1 MRILLFLS
9 FFSSSMLMS
18 MDQGKSLVRSLSSPS
33 TSRHDKKSELE
44 TYKGP
49 FTLAVNLVG
58 VMVPQFQGN
67 SGTQKTYYRP
77 K

>member
-1 MRILLFLS
+1 MRILLFLF

-33 TSRHDKKSELE
+33 TSKRDKKSELE
-44 TYKGP
+44 KYHGP
-49 FTLAVNLVG
+49 FTLAVNSVG
-58 VMVPQFQGN
+58 VMVPQFQG
-67 SGTQKTYYRP
+67 THKTTHYRI